1 MSTEAVASVASMIVT
16 TLMTLSASLLTT
28 STTSL
33 LTKNLQVK
41 AANNVLI
48 NPS

>member
-33 LTKNLQVK
+33 LTK
-41 AANNVLI
+41 I
-48 NPS
+48 CR